1 MLIPKDNESDLYEVD
16 EEVKKTIRFQA
27 VSDLAQVLKAALIRP
42 AHKAP
47 RPVVTVPPATQLI
60 AADAG
65 APKEP
70 ATVM

>member
-1 MLIPKDNESDLYEVD
+1 MAEWLRREKEQWTPSLQNFRL
-16 EEVKKTIRFQA
+16 RA
-27 VSDLAQVLKAALIRP
+27 GLVLKAALIRP